1 MPTITADKISTIARE
16 VLHAVGASEGHA
28 RIVGTHLANANLAGH
43 DSHGFIRIIQYVSN
57 IRQGDIDPKAEPE
70 VERDVGAMAQVNGN
84 STFGQ
89 VVAMMASD
97 LAMDK
102 AREHGIGLVAMHN
115 LGHTGRVGTYPER
128 IANEGMAA
136 MMWTGFVGGTAANSV
151 APFGGRARRL
161 GTNPVSMSFPS
172 PTEGPVLLD
181 FATSV
186 AAEGKLRVY
195 RARGHTLPS
204 EWVLNKEGV
213 PSRDPNDYYEGGAL
227 LPMGGLDGGHKG
239 YGLSIM
245 VALFGAVLGSLG
257 HQSTT
262 MDTQKN
268 GSSIVA
274 IDLSRLASID
284 HVRELVGNIVAYVKD
299 TPAMEGSGGVLY
311 PGEIEA
317 MTRKERLAEG
327 VSIEQSTWD
336 EVVGLVQELGV
347 ESKVGPL
354 PE

>member
-1 MPTITADKISTIARE
+1 MPTITAENISTIASE
-16 VLHAVGASEGHA
+16 VLHAAGASEGHA
-28 RIVGTHLANANLAGH
+28 KTVGTHLANANLAGH
-43 DSHGFIRIIQYVSN
+43 DSHGFIRIIQYVQN
-57 IRQGDIDPKAEPE
+57 IRDGDIDPTTEPE
-70 VERDVGAMAQVNGN
+70 VERDEGAMAQINGHA
-84 STFGQ
+84 TFGQ
-89 VVAMMASD
+89 VVAMTASD
-97 LAMDK
+97 IAMDK
-102 AREHGIGLVAMHN
+102 AREYGIGLVAMRN

-136 MMWTGFVGGTAANSV
+136 MMWTGFVGGTSANSV

-161 GTNPVSMSFPS
+161 GTNPVAMGFPS

-181 FATSV
+181 FATSI

-204 EWVLNKEGV
+204 EWVLDSDGV
-213 PSRDPNDYYEGGAL
+213 PSTDPNAYYEGGAL

-245 VALFGAVLGSLG
+245 VTLFGAVIGSLG
-257 HQSTT
+257 HQSAT

-274 IDLSRLASID
+274 IDLGRLAPVD

-299 TPAMEGSGGVLY
+299 TPAMEGSRGVLY

-317 MTRKERLAEG
+317 ITRRERLADG
-327 VSIEQSTWD
+327 VVIEESTW
-336 EVVGLVQELGV
+336 EQVMALVKEFGL

-354 PE
+354 PA